1 MSTTRDVRDQSDV
14 AKIKRNP
21 DGSFTRAPSTFRN
34 TIEKGGV
41 HEPEKDRY
49 HLYVSYGCPWAHRTL
64 ITRKLKGLEDFVSL
78 TVVSPRMDE
87 DGWAFANV
95 DPFPGAEDDPFHDSK
110 HLKDVYLRVQPDY
123 EGRFT
128 VPLLWDKKLEQI
140 VNNESSEIIR
150 IFNSAFNGLLPADK
164 AAIDIYPEALRP
176 EIDGINEWVYDK
188 LNNGVYKSVF
198 ATTQEAYEKAVI
210 PVFEALDRIEKLL
223 EGKDYLVGGA
233 LSEAD
238 IRLYVSVVR
247 FDVAYYG
254 LFKCNF
260 RTIRDG
266 YPAINLWLR
275 KLYWNRPEFKDT
287 TNFVH
292 IKTGYYWS
300 IKANPTK
307 VVPLGPIPNI
317 LPLN

>member
-1 MSTTRDVRDQSDV
+1 
-14 AKIKRNP
+14 
-21 DGSFTRAPSTFRN
+21 
-34 TIEKGGV
+34 
-41 HEPEKDRY
+41 
-49 HLYVSYGCPWAHRTL
+49 
-64 ITRKLKGLEDFVSL
+64 
-78 TVVSPRMDE
+78 MDE

-123 EGRFT
+123 EGRQAHIFIIVARVGDSLPIRFT

-150 IFNSAFNGLLPADK
+150 IFNSAFNDLLPADK

-176 EIDGINEWVYDK
+176 EIEGINEWVYDK
-188 LNNGVYKSVF
+188 LNSQCYLSNSPHSKFFNFLKITDGVYKSVF

-238 IRLYVSVVR
+238 IRLYVSVVC
-247 FDVAYYG
+247 AY
-254 LFKCNF
+254 
-260 RTIRDG
+260 RHS
-266 YPAINLWLR
+266 
-275 KLYWNRPEFKDT
+275 KL
-287 TNFVH
+287 
-292 IKTGYYWS
+292 
-300 IKANPTK
+300 
-307 VVPLGPIPNI
+307 
-317 LPLN
+317 